1 MNPPSAPTW
10 SRQRF
15 TSLLTR
21 PDEDI
26 DLAEAALLIA
36 CEEYPSLEPDRY
48 LARLDSMG
56 EALAARLPESAEAL
70 EVAAA
75 LREYLFRQEG
85 FHGNSDEYY
94 DPRNSFLNDVLDRR
108 TGIPITLSAVYIEVA
123 RRAGVPVFGVGLPGH
138 FVVKLL
144 GADREVLVDPFHGG
158 AVLTEEDCQARLNR
172 IFEGRV
178 KMEPRMLAAVT
189 PRQIL
194 ERMLRNL
201 KALYVKEAD
210 HPRTLGVLELLL
222 RLGPGGLE
230 DLRDRGLVYAALDC
244 YGFAV
249 RDLEAYLARAGKTKK
264 TDELVSALEAL
275 RLRASRLN

>member
-1 MNPPSAPTW
+1 MSTPAAEAW

-15 TSLLTR
+15 STLLAR
-21 PDEDI
+21 PEEDI

-36 CEEYPSLEPDRY
+36 CEEYPSLEPDHY
-48 LARLDSMG
+48 LARLDTMG
-56 EALAARLPESAEAL
+56 EALAERLPESAEAL
-70 EVAAA
+70 QVASA

-85 FHGNSDEYY
+85 FRGNSDEYY

-158 AVLTEEDCQARLNR
+158 LVVTEEDCQARLDR
-172 IFEGRV
+172 IFGGRV

-194 ERMLRNL
+194 QRMLRNL

-222 RLGPGGLE
+222 RLAPGGLE

-244 YGFAV
+244 YAFAV
-249 RDLEAYLARAGKTKK
+249 RDLEAYLARAGKTEK

-275 RLRASRLN
+275 RLRASRIN